1 MIKPFDICVV
11 YHILSTVYSLC
22 LCFLK
27 KGKCNKKGKGN
38 FISEV
43 KCFFSQEK
51 LKHAG
56 KEMTQEN
63 MKYIHVNVK

>member
-1 MIKPFDICVV
+1 M
-11 YHILSTVYSLC
+11 LSQRWNLFV
-22 LCFLK
+22 
-27 KGKCNKKGKGN
+27 
-38 FISEV
+38 
-43 KCFFSQEK
+43 QEK